1 MGERLRR
8 FRGLYLRIAL
18 VAVAAGVVAVIAVY
32 LLVVPSLQSDLEK
45 QRLNRLLEQAYT
57 NRVAIRVFADQTQ
70 GTGLGTGS
78 PQNGVSLL
86 AYTTSA
92 RIMVWQVNG
101 SHFAGFIDSQG
112 EADLGLPPPVAR
124 RASLYTSSDP
134 GTPVAGFGEISGR
147 RVAEV
152 AYTLRLPGGTLYLIL
167 FATRVD
173 DLGSSVSLVERRIL
187 TGGALAIL
195 AAALLAIAGSYALTR
210 RLRRLQGAAERLAA
224 GSFDD
229 PVVDA
234 GNDEIADLA
243 RSLDAMRIQLGR
255 LENARRTFIANAS
268 HELRTPL
275 TALGGFLELASEHD
289 ADPEAR
295 DGFLATMR
303 EQVDRLA
310 KLATDLLD
318 LSRLDAGGVA
328 VAHEDIELA
337 GIAEDCVRELRG
349 VAARRGSTVT
359 AVLGAGEVHAQ
370 GDDARVRQVLRA
382 LIDNSLRH
390 TPAGSRVVVTVEQ
403 LDGQARLEVYDNGP
417 GIAEADQERLFE
429 RFYRAPNAA
438 PQGSGLGLAIADELA
453 QRMGGRVEVV
463 SEPGDTRFAL
473 VLPRASS

>member
-32 LLVVPSLQSDLEK
+32 LLVVPSLQGDLEK
-45 QRLNRLLEQAYT
+45 QRLNRLVSEATARETSGFLG
-57 NRVAIRVFADQTQ
+57 RSD
-70 GTGLGTGS
+70 TGLES
-78 PQNGVSLL
+78 ANPGVGVEAAVL
-86 AYTTSA
+86 YTAGAHVS
-92 RIMVWQVNG
+92 VWQIFGSRFLARVDSLNG
-101 SHFAGFIDSQG
+101 K
-112 EADLGLPPPVAR
+112 LGLPPPVAR
-124 RASLYTSSDP
+124 LAASSKLPFAT
-134 GTPVAGFGEISGR
+134 GFGEINGR
-147 RVAEV
+147 RSAEV
-152 AYTLRLPGGTLYLIL
+152 AYTLKSSATGIRYLVL
-167 FATRVD
+167 FTTPVD

-187 TGGALAIL
+187 TGGAIAIL

-224 GSFDD
+224 GSFDE
-229 PVVDA
+229 PFVDT
-234 GNDEIADLA
+234 GKDEIADLA

-403 LDGQARLEVYDNGP
+403 LDGMARLEVYDNGP